1 MEIPLSVILEQAKK
15 DYVDAINEV
24 NMKCSLPAS
33 LIELILVG
41 ILADIRE
48 KKNAELQAAYQSMNE
63 PENKAEVVEQP
74 QEEL

>member
-15 DYVDAINEV
+15 DYVEAINEV
-24 NMKCSLPAS
+24 NLKCALPAS

-48 KKNAELQAAYQSMNE
+48 KKNEELQQAYQSMGE
-63 PENKAEVVEQP
+63 PESKEETQP
-74 QEEL
+74 